1 MKYICKCEQCKKKF
15 EHWTIYRE
23 PKIRFCPVCLSGAH
37 CSLDKLRTRNRE
49 HARRMKDGKPA
60 DKESQQDERMGC

>member
-1 MKYICKCEQCKKKF
+1 MRYICKCEQCKKKF

-23 PKIRFCPVCLSGAH
+23 PKIRFCPD

-49 HARRMKDGKPA
+49 HARRMKDGKSA
-60 DKESQQDERMGC
+60 DKESHKSKV